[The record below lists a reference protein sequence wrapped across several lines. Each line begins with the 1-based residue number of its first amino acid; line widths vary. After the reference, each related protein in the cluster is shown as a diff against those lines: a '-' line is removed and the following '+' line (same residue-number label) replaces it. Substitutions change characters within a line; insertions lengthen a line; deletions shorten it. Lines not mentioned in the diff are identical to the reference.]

1 MVGSR
6 QLWQESVSLTA
17 KNTNSSETT
26 SQGRRFHS
34 STISSQHWGCAL
46 VRLAACWWTDG
57 SSNHLHIIISQGP
70 ALSQEEFPGIT
81 VQMLVCNEPSG
92 VSGFNV
98 SPQRD
103 SHYCVRITCLFGGL
117 SALRVGMRWG
127 GDAIS
132 GNFTISCVSVCDWV
146 RIAFFVGYQ
155 TDSFSLCRCSVQWCC
170 LYFPAVIQMFFFF
183 FMKLSQLLT
192 SYWWRVARFYV
203 KALNCDF
210 AGCCQYA
217 LKSWIKWGEKRQI
230 MMKCWL
236 GNIILPKRWQRNLQR
251 PARTEL
257 AKTCK
262 DQTKK
267 LLNCG

>member
-6 QLWQESVSLTA
+6 QLWQKSVSLTA
-17 KNTNSSETT
+17 KNTKSSETT

-34 STISSQHWGCAL
+34 SPVSSQHWGCAL
-46 VRLAACWWTDG
+46 VRLAACWRTDG
-57 SSNHLHIIISQGP
+57 SSNRSHIIISQGP

-127 GDAIS
+127 GGCYFWQFCDKLCICVWLSAHSFFCGITNRFFFPLS
-132 GNFTISCVSVCDWV
+132 LFRSIMLSLFSCCHSDV
-146 RIAFFVGYQ
+146 
-155 TDSFSLCRCSVQWCC
+155 
-170 LYFPAVIQMFFFF
+170 FFFF

-192 SYWWRVARFYV
+192 SYWRRVGKLWF
-203 KALNCDF
+203 
-210 AGCCQYA
+210 
-217 LKSWIKWGEKRQI
+217 
-230 MMKCWL
+230 CWVL
-236 GNIILPKRWQRNLQR
+236 S
-251 PARTEL
+251 A
-257 AKTCK
+257 CS
-262 DQTKK
+262 
-267 LLNCG
+267 